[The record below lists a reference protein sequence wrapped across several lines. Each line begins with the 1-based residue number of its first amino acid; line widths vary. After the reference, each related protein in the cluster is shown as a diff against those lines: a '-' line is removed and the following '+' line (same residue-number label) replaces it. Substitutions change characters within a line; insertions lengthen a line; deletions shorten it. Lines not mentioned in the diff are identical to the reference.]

1 MRVYNPRATF
11 EQGQLIA
18 ELFEK
23 GENTDTENCNE
34 SGSDTIVGGLVKD
47 QTCNILSLPDDI
59 LLKIFGYVFDP
70 QTFEPHTSLKRYLF
84 AGRSRLASK
93 AFYQLMFVCSRFRN
107 FVFKY
112 HSYFPKPAIG
122 LQLKAP
128 VWPPA
133 SYDGAIIAYIYGDS
147 AKNNFCKCVFI
158 DEVSSATFPGQICT
172 FLTIEGMVITD
183 HLMDMLYKLDLSR
196 VEELFWHDIRGAY
209 ATNVVDKMQRLLTMM
224 PELCYAEF
232 CSTSFDPATMF
243 PESNSYWSDLGF
255 DKVDY
260 RVSLAFLRKRWRL
273 IRYRRRYVTRQF
285 RVYR

>member
-11 EQGQLIA
+11 EQAQLIA

-93 AFYQLMFVCSRFRN
+93 A
-107 FVFKY
+107 
-112 HSYFPKPAIG
+112 
-122 LQLKAP
+122 P

-172 FLTIEGMVITD
+172 FLTVEGMVITD

-196 VEELFWHDIRGAY
+196 VEELFWHDIQGAY
-209 ATNVVDKMQRLLTMM
+209 ASNVVDKMQRLLTMM

-243 PESNSYWSDLGF
+243 PESNSYWNDLGLDNYSF
-255 DKVDY
+255 TCIRGFGWAERDRIEEYAVGMVGMGRTLMLSY
-260 RVSLAFLRKRWRL
+260 QSQVFLEL
-273 IRYRRRYVTRQF
+273 M
-285 RVYR
+285 